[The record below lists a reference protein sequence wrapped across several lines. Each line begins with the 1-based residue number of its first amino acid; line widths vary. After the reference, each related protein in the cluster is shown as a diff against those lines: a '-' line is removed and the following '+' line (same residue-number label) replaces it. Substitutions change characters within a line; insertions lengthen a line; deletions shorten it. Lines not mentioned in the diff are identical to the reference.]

1 MVLERRTDKRQPV
14 KQEVMLIHREGHRLC
29 KIHDLSLKGALL
41 ELGWGALT
49 RDVMVEMSISLP
61 SDNGKMSFRVPAA
74 VARVSK
80 DGTAIEFADL
90 DIKTRQAL
98 RLYLR
103 SEQLSSQ

>member
-29 KIHDLSLKGALL
+29 KIHDLSVKGALL

-49 RDVMVEMSISLP
+49 RNAVVELSISLP
-61 SDNGKMSFRVPAA
+61 HENGKIPFRVPAA

-80 DGTAIEFADL
+80 EGTAIEFDDL
-90 DIKTRQAL
+90 DIRTREAL
-98 RLYLR
+98 HQDLHT
-103 SEQLSSQ
+103 EQRTS